1 MSQSSYMQPHLA
13 KRLSAPAALR
23 NREPIRQA
31 LAAHL
36 PSPASVLEIAS
47 GTGEHA
53 LYLSDNLAQ
62 VTCWQPTDIDSAA
75 LESINAWQADATTKT
90 LLSAAF
96 FDVLADTP
104 PPLATFNTLI
114 AINMVHIAPWTAT
127 EGLMR
132 LANRHLSV
140 GGVVYLYGPY
150 WQSGVEPAPS
160 NLAFDASLRERN
172 PLWGIRHLDE
182 VVELARC
189 HQLHLKTCIDM
200 PANNLSVIF
209 IRKD

>member
-1 MSQSSYMQPHLA
+1 MSKPPYMQPHLA

-31 LAAHL
+31 LAPHL
-36 PSPASVLEIAS
+36 PSSASVLEIAS

-53 LYLSDNLAQ
+53 LYLSDNLVQ
-62 VTCWQPTDIDSAA
+62 VTCWQPTDVDSTA
-75 LESINAWQADATTKT
+75 LESINAWQTDAKT
-90 LLSAAF
+90 NKLLPAAF
-96 FDVLADTP
+96 LDVLANP
-104 PPLATFNTLI
+104 SPPLTPFNTLI
-114 AINMVHIAPWTAT
+114 AINMVHIAPWAAT

-132 LANRHLSV
+132 LANHHLSV
-140 GGVVYLYGPY
+140 GGIVYLYGPY
-150 WQSGVEPAPS
+150 WQSGVDPAPS

-189 HQLHLKTCIDM
+189 NQLHLKACIDM

-209 IRKD
+209 TRTD